1 MSCDSGVDFVFSA
14 KLLVEVLNGF
24 GELGLFAEVLAVFAG
39 LLALDL
45 ALEVLDVEL
54 VLDFGFVDALL
65 EFGNLEVEFL
75 GLLGHF
81 LHLDLEAVF
90 QLLDQN
96 FVVALVGLQLRELGT
111 FAELVL
117 YFGLEVVVL

>member
-1 MSCDSGVDFVFSA
+1 MSCDSGIDFVFSCE
-14 KLLVEVLNGF
+14 LLVQILDGV
-24 GELGLFAEVLAVFAG
+24 GEFGLFAEVLAVFAG

-65 EFGNLEVEFL
+65 EVVDLEVEFL

-117 YFGLEVVVL
+117 YVALEVVVL

>member
-1 MSCDSGVDFVFSA
+1 MGCDSGVDFVFGGE
-14 KLLVEVLNGF
+14 LLVEILDGF
-24 GELGLFAEVLAVFAG
+24 SEFGLFAEVLAVFAG

-65 EFGNLEVEFL
+65 EFGDLEVEFL

-96 FVVALVGLQLRELGT
+96 FVVALVGLQLLELGT

-117 YFGLEVVVL
+117 YVGLEVVVL

>member
-1 MSCDSGVDFVFSA
+1 M
-14 KLLVEVLNGF
+14 LVQILNGL
-24 GELGLFAEVLAVFAG
+24 GEFGLFAEVLAVFAG

-65 EFGNLEVEFL
+65 EFGDLEVEFL

-117 YFGLEVVVL
+117 YVGLEVVVL